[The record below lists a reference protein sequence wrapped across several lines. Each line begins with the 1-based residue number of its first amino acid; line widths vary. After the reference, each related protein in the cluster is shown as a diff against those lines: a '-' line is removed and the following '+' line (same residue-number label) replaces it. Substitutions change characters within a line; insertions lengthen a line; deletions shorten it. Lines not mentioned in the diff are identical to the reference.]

1 MIEIR
6 KYLERDYESV
16 ASICQETAKKGYQNQ
31 VSCWMFLDY
40 YLESEPEH
48 AFVAVED
55 GKVIGYGV
63 CSINPKLY
71 QKMMIEKWIP
81 RISNYRRYLG
91 IFSRLALRFHLKQA
105 QIYDSSFHMNIA
117 PSHQKR
123 GIGRKLLDQMVLHLR
138 QYRKNNL
145 YCITENKKTMGY
157 GFYRHYG
164 FTLVCSFF
172 GTKVLMY
179 TLTYKG
185 KEQYYV

>member
-63 CSINPKLY
+63 CSISPKLY

-81 RISNYRRYLG
+81 KISSFTFYLG
-91 IFSRLALRFHLKQA
+91 IFSRISLWLNMSLAKK
-105 QIYDSSFHMNIA
+105 YPNSFHMNIA
-117 PSHQKR
+117 KAYQKK
-123 GIGRKLLDQMVLHLR
+123 GIGRKLLDSMVCHLR
-138 QYRKNNL
+138 QYKKYTL

-164 FTLVCSFF
+164 FQLVKSFC
-172 GTKVLMY
+172 GTKILV
-179 TLTYKG
+179 YKAL
-185 KEQYYV
+185 